1 MNGLIIELTKD
12 ELRQQIAEVFD
23 EKFREI
29 ILQAPETHYLN
40 YREVVKLTRLTRATV
55 YKHVKAGNLPVC
67 KVGSKRLFKLSD
79 VTKFMENRTEPN
91 NNNDNKGDNI
101 NL

>member
-1 MNGLIIELTKD
+1 MNGIIITLTPEEFKAK
-12 ELRQQIAEVFD
+12 IAEVID
-23 EKFREI
+23 QKFREI
-29 ILQAPETHYLN
+29 VLKAPETQYLT
-40 YREVVKLTRLTRATV
+40 YKEAVKITRLTRCTL
-55 YKHVKAGNLPVC
+55 YKHVLSGKLSVC

-79 VTKFMENRTEPN
+79 ITKFMENRTEPN